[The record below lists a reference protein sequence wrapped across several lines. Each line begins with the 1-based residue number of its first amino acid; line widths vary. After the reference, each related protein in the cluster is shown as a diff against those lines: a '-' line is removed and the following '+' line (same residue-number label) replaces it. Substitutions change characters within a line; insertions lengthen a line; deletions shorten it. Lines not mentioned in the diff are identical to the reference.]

1 VPVLTHTPSCPLAR
15 LLSGQDFVGIDYGM
29 IDCST
34 YEPLPDYYTSILWSS
49 TMGAKVL
56 MASTNDTTSML
67 RAYAHC
73 TTARRSK
80 LIPDLPG
87 ALPSGSVTL
96 LLLNLNQDT
105 NVTVSG
111 LSLQQTWLDGT
122 ASASAVR
129 YEYHLTA
136 GSDGLGGTGTTL
148 NGQPLRMGGDF
159 TLPEMPTRTAKASD
173 SVVLAPASIAFIVLP
188 DANAA
193 ACK

>member
-1 VPVLTHTPSCPLAR
+1 
-15 LLSGQDFVGIDYGM
+15 M

-73 TTARRSK
+73 TATRRSK
-80 LIPDLPG
+80 LIPDLPA

-96 LLLNLNQDT
+96 LLLNLNQDV

-111 LSLQQTWLDGT
+111 LTLPQIGLHTA

-136 GSDGLGGTGTTL
+136 GADGLGGTATTL
-148 NGQPLRMGGDF
+148 NGQLLRMGADF
-159 TLPEMPTRTAKASD
+159 TLPKLPTRTAGTSD
-173 SVVLAPASIAFIVLP
+173 SVVLAPASVAFIVLP